1 MEIAM
6 GLADI
11 EREAR
16 EHDETMMAL
25 AKLRY
30 KGMTYKKL
38 SNLVDN
44 ISMQRLSHH
53 LKPYEDR
60 YKRLCEKN
68 LLKLEESLT
77 RDDPDY
83 AYMTD
88 PRTEA
93 QQNFALLM
101 GGAEIKATLEQLG
114 SI

>member
-1 MEIAM
+1 M
-6 GLADI
+6 GLAEI

-16 EHDETMMAL
+16 EHDEMMMGL

-30 KGMTYKKL
+30 AGMTYKKL

-44 ISMQRLSHH
+44 VSMQRLSHH